1 MKLRIVLFALLLKV
15 ATGLQADTPALSL
28 VIDDLGYSMELARE
42 VFELPGRHTY
52 AVIPDTT
59 YARPVARLAIELGK
73 EVILHMPMQSA
84 TDLMIEDSALHDG
97 MSEREITQR
106 VQHMIRA
113 IPQIRGIN
121 NHMGSRLTEMG
132 YIMRPVMETIRQN
145 DTALYFLDSRTT
157 PLSTAYQ
164 QARFAGLA
172 AATRDVFLDY
182 DLSEESLEQQ
192 WSLWLK
198 KARDHGHAIAI
209 AHPHRKTIEFLRR
222 KIATVGDRYRMIPL
236 SERLL
241 NSPSY
246 EAPKWQRYLSHLQQ
260 DSKNSKPLP

>member
-1 MKLRIVLFALLLKV
+1 MKLRIILFASLLKL

-28 VIDDLGYSMELARE
+28 VIDDLGYAMEQARE

-52 AVIPDTT
+52 AVIPDSP
-59 YARPVARLAIELGK
+59 YAQAVANLAIEHGK

-84 TDLMIEDSALHDG
+84 TDLMIEASALHDA

-106 VQHMIRA
+106 VQNMIRSM
-113 IPQIRGIN
+113 PQIRGIN

-145 DTALYFLDSRTT
+145 DTPLYFLDSRTT

-172 AATRDVFLDY
+172 AASRDVFLDY
-182 DLSEESLEQQ
+182 DLSEASLEEQ
-192 WSLWLK
+192 WSLWLQ
-198 KARDHGHAIAI
+198 KARDQGHAIAI
-209 AHPHRKTIEFLRR
+209 AHPHRQTVEFLRR
-222 KIATVGDRYRMIPL
+222 KIATLGDRYRLIPL

-260 DSKNSKPLP
+260 DSKNSKQSP